1 MFASIGGMIF
11 VLNLSNVQP
20 QTWTTNFT
28 FTIWSV
34 LLLGGAATILGPIA
48 GGMIFLALISLT
60 QGIMGG
66 LVEMGWLPFL
76 TQPDVAQIRFIL
88 IGLSLMLLVIF
99 RPQGLFGNKKE
110 LQFNG

>member
-1 MFASIGGMIF
+1 
-11 VLNLSNVQP
+11 
-20 QTWTTNFT
+20 
-28 FTIWSV
+28 
-34 LLLGGAATILGPIA
+34 
-48 GGMIFLALISLT
+48 MIFLALISLT
-60 QGIMGG
+60 PGIMGG

-99 RPQGLFGNKKE
+99 RPQGMFGNKKE